1 MAMRWCVD
9 QAELLANDPQSI
21 THLQDRERDR
31 ELTQQALSGE
41 IQRYAVEKRYFH
53 RSGRI
58 VWVQL
63 SVALVRDSDNNP
75 RYFVGHIQDLSQ
87 QREMDRLK
95 SEFVSMVSHELRTPL
110 TSIVGSLGLVL
121 GTTATDLPPNTRS
134 LLDIAY
140 SNTERLRR
148 LIDDILDIDKITS
161 GNMRFDLRPQS
172 LGELTS
178 KAVEL
183 NQGYAQRLKARIELD
198 PVDPN
203 WRIEVDE
210 DRFIQVLSN
219 LLSNAAKFSP
229 PAGTIRVRCQ
239 LESGRARVCVVD
251 QGPGIPEEFQ
261 DPDFRPILAGGNFGR
276 SPRWRHRLRSAHRST
291 DGRADGGAHRVY
303 DGAGS
308 GNDLLG

>member
-1 MAMRWCVD
+1 MRWCVD

-31 ELTQQALSGE
+31 ELTQQALSGA

-183 NQGYAQRLKARIELD
+183 NQGYAQRLKAPHRARPDGPELAHRGRRGSLY
-198 PVDPN
+198 PGPQQSPFQC
-203 WRIEVDE
+203 R
-210 DRFIQVLSN
+210 QVLS
-219 LLSNAAKFSP
+219 P
-229 PAGTIRVRCQ
+229 RGHDPGPVPTGIRAGSSLCR
-239 LESGRARVCVVD
+239 
-251 QGPGIPEEFQ
+251 GPGARHTRRVPGPGFSA
-261 DPDFRPILAGGNFGR
+261 DSRRRKLRKVAALAA
-276 SPRWRHRLRSAHRST
+276 PA
-291 DGRADGGAHRVY
+291 
-303 DGAGS
+303 
-308 GNDLLG
+308 